1 MADKKYRF
9 TVQIR
14 MCNADQTVEDVVF
27 LQEIEANDAEA
38 LAKIVKP
45 EWQKARKLEAKKDK
59 ETGDEWGCFIDCEE
73 VVRISDGTS
82 YFDDETIPQG
92 PDVADQLLEIL
103 DAG

>member
-1 MADKKYRF
+1 MANKKYRF

-14 MCNADQTVEDVVF
+14 MCNADQSVENVAF
-27 LQEIEANDAEA
+27 LQGIQANDVEA

-45 EWQKARKLEAKKDK
+45 EWKKAVALGAEKDE
-59 ETGDEWGCFIDCEE
+59 ETGDDWGCFIDCEE

-92 PDVADQLLEIL
+92 PDVADRLLEIL